1 MLKLWINVLLDE
13 AHYVP
18 GETLRIGG
26 SELKQMTLECI
37 YNPDRGNA
45 SWTWTDPTTNLTRED
60 LPKCLSKCK
69 VDPPTRSDLKVE
81 WSGLVSSRPRF
92 HKNPAP
98 KGSNCLQNEN
108 GQIYFYSFAHIKCP

>member
-1 MLKLWINVLLDE
+1 MLDE

-92 HKNPAP
+92 HKTLPRKVPIVYKMKMVRYIFIVLLILNVHKPEVH
-98 KGSNCLQNEN
+98 S
-108 GQIYFYSFAHIKCP
+108 